1 MSWVAV
7 SGRKI
12 SANNTGDSSVKLE
25 FIVTSCLQFMS
36 DHPTCKEHTNVC
48 RSITFFTYTQPQS
61 KNVTVFIVVVINK

>member
-48 RSITFFTYTQPQS
+48 RSITFLPIRNRNQ